1 MDELINLLQGFS
13 NLSVPFNMSNYRT
26 WGEVVLFVLIIVLVL
41 VIYILN
47 KVNRLERRQIDFLI
61 TRNNKKKEQENF

>member
-1 MDELINLLQGFS
+1 MDVLKGFS

-26 WGEVVLFVLIIVLVL
+26 WGEVVLFVLVVVLVL

-47 KVNRLERRQIDFLI
+47 KVNRLERRQLDFLI
-61 TRNNKKKEQENF
+61 KRNNKKKEQEDF